1 MDDSYHYIQT
11 RDLRAL
17 VNSSRFPRAQYTVS
31 LDGINTGGE
40 GILRVNTVKDNAVAN
55 GVSLE
60 KANWGLPKET
70 LHLLVWSA
78 PDEKSLQRVVQGY
91 NDYHQSRASGGK
103 PTELNDLALTLA
115 ARRSQMPCRTFS
127 VVDAH
132 FTGVDACFST
142 AEPTYSSAGAAPAF
156 VFTGQGAQYAKMGL
170 ELMQYPIFKKV
181 LQDID
186 FEYAVLGC
194 KWSIVGK

>member
-17 VNSSRFPRAQYTVS
+17 VNSSKLPQAQYTVS
-31 LDGINTGGE
+31 PDNSNTGDE
-40 GILRVNTVKDNAVAN
+40 SILQVNAVKNNVAAN
-55 GVSLE
+55 GVSPG
-60 KANWGLPKET
+60 KADWGLPKQT

-78 PDEKSLQRVVQGY
+78 PDEKSLHRVVQGY
-91 NDYHQSRASGGK
+91 NDYHQSRASRGK
-103 PTELNDLALTLA
+103 PTELNSLALTLA

-127 VVDAH
+127 VVDTH
-132 FTGVDACFST
+132 SMDVDACFST
-142 AEPTYSSAGAAPAF
+142 AEPTYSSAAAAPAF

-170 ELMQYPIFKKV
+170 ELVQYPIFRKV
-181 LQDID
+181 LQEINL
-186 FEYAVLGC
+186 EYAALGC